1 MHSSYKLIQPPRA
14 FPEIH
19 TLPPLSLSGN
29 SGHST
34 TVSHA
39 CHAAIDEQ
47 GMERTII
54 TDPAPPYI
62 SHLDACI
69 ADIVRC
75 PLEWR
80 PCCFTLRSFEKCR
93 AASHDIRLDIY
104 DANRMLTVPVSSQLS
119 SSSLSVYKSSTAIF
133 AWPHLLPA
141 SQMDR
146 GPVLYADIGCAESI
160 SPSDIYPEQSPTSV
174 TARQENSL
182 NMGPSKSLH
191 VHPPHRS
198 DLESDGDQD
207 RRSPSWMGY
216 HGESRGSLPP
226 HSAGET
232 GGDTDG
238 EVETLQS
245 RQIPFSRVRQWED
258 YAEEIQTANGRTAYL
273 CLWTIKH
280 GDRVIS
286 CSYLSKKQLVK
297 RHIET
302 THLKFKPFVCDI
314 CQKAFPQKTSL
325 EIHMSGHTG
334 NTPHQC
340 KYGCGEAFK
349 DPARRHRHHVEVHGY
364 IPKQSKKKHKVDM
377 SDY

>member
-1 MHSSYKLIQPPRA
+1 
-14 FPEIH
+14 
-19 TLPPLSLSGN
+19 
-29 SGHST
+29 
-34 TVSHA
+34 
-39 CHAAIDEQ
+39 
-47 GMERTII
+47 
-54 TDPAPPYI
+54 
-62 SHLDACI
+62 
-69 ADIVRC
+69 
-75 PLEWR
+75 
-80 PCCFTLRSFEKCR
+80 
-93 AASHDIRLDIY
+93 
-104 DANRMLTVPVSSQLS
+104 MLTVPVSSQLS

-160 SPSDIYPEQSPTSV
+160 SPSDIYPEQCKVGTVKTQFVRADHCRAVLSANISHCPVRNAYIRLMFS
-174 TARQENSL
+174 ASMICNSYRQENSL
-182 NMGPSKSLH
+182 NMGPSKLIDPIASEYSLTVVHRSLH

-302 THLKFKPFVCDI
+302 THLKFKLV
-314 CQKAFPQKTSL
+314 L
-325 EIHMSGHTG
+325 MS
-334 NTPHQC
+334 
-340 KYGCGEAFK
+340 
-349 DPARRHRHHVEVHGY
+349 
-364 IPKQSKKKHKVDM
+364 
-377 SDY
+377 